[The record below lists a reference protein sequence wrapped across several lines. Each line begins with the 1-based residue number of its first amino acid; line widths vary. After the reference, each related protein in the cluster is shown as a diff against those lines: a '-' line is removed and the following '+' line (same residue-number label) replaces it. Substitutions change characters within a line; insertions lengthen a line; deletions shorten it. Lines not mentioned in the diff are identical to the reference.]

1 MAKDE
6 RNLLAVLKAE
16 LEFVQKG
23 GYRYTARSPWRPQ
36 FIFQDSPTCL
46 NFDSTQPRRPCS
58 ECVLMELVPP
68 DLRNGKIP
76 CRHIPLNAKGET
88 IDSLYRTGTQMELET
103 ALTKWLK
110 STIKKL
116 ELESAQAQQGTIGAA
131 VGKKAA
137 AN

>member
-1 MAKDE
+1 
-6 RNLLAVLKAE
+6 
-16 LEFVQKG
+16 
-23 GYRYTARSPWRPQ
+23 
-36 FIFQDSPTCL
+36 
-46 NFDSTQPRRPCS
+46 
-58 ECVLMELVPP
+58 MELVPP

>member
-16 LEFVQKG
+16 LEFVRKG

-58 ECVLMELVPP
+58 ECLLMELVPTG
-68 DLRNGKIP
+68 LRHGKIP
-76 CRHIPLNAKGET
+76 CRNIPLNARGET
-88 IDSLYRTGTQMELET
+88 IDSLYRTGTQMELEA

-110 STIKKL
+110 STIQKL
-116 ELESAQAQQGTIGAA
+116 EHESGQTQRDHTDAEIGQ
-131 VGKKAA
+131 KAA

>member
-1 MAKDE
+1 MVKDE
-6 RNLLAVLKAE
+6 RNLLAILRAE

-46 NFDSTQPRRPCS
+46 NFDGTQPSRPCS
-58 ECVLMELVPP
+58 ECVLLQLVPP
-68 DLRNGKIP
+68 GQRNGKIP
-76 CRHIPLNAKGET
+76 CRHIPLNARGET
-88 IDSLYRTGTQMELET
+88 IDSLYRTGTQEELET

-110 STIKKL
+110 SMIQKI
-116 ELESAQAQQGTIGAA
+116 ENESAQTQEGPIDAE
-131 VGKKAA
+131 KAA

>member
-16 LEFVQKG
+16 LGFVQKG

-46 NFDSTQPRRPCS
+46 NFDINQPRRPCS

-68 DLRNGKIP
+68 GLRNGKIP
-76 CRHIPLNAKGET
+76 CRHIPLNAQGET
-88 IDSLYRTGTQMELET
+88 IDSLYRTGTLEELET
-103 ALTKWLK
+103 ALTNWLK
-110 STIKKL
+110 SMIQKL
-116 ELESAQAQQGTIGAA
+116 EHESAQTQQGPIDAEIGQ
-131 VGKKAA
+131 KAA

>member
-1 MAKDE
+1 MVKDE
-6 RNLLAVLKAE
+6 RNLLAILRAE

-46 NFDSTQPRRPCS
+46 NFDGTQPPRPCS
-58 ECVLMELVPP
+58 ECVLLQLVPLG
-68 DLRNGKIP
+68 LRNGKIP
-76 CRHIPLNAKGET
+76 CRHIPLNARGET
-88 IDSLYRTGTQMELET
+88 IDSLYRTGTQEELET

-110 STIKKL
+110 SMIQKI
-116 ELESAQAQQGTIGAA
+116 ENESAQTQEGPIDAE
-131 VGKKAA
+131 KAA